1 MSFLMVESRDL
12 MSLNPRFSEIAAP
25 NTLRDSLRQALR
37 DAILKG
43 KLAPGEPINQVT
55 LSKEFGVSRGPLREA
70 LSLLEEEGL
79 VTNIPYRGT
88 FVADFND
95 RIIQDTYSLRRVLEQ
110 FAVELAMMRSTP
122 AEMAELRAVYQNMVT
137 AVNTGHMEQFHELDL
152 AFHRQIYAMAEH
164 ELLLQMWT
172 TIEANVE
179 RSIFYGNFQHQDEP
193 SQILLDSHRLI
204 LEAIESGDIAAAKRE
219 IDRQLNSAC
228 DTLVAKW
235 KRYNSS
241 D

>member
-1 MSFLMVESRDL
+1 

-110 FAVELAMMRSTP
+110 FAVELAMIRSTP
-122 AEMAELRAVYQNMVT
+122 AEMAELRAVYQNMVA
-137 AVNTGHMEQFHELDL
+137 AVSTGNMEQFHELDL

-204 LEAIESGDIAAAKRE
+204 LEAIESGDIEAAKRE